1 MADLNRAWMRTR
13 ISKTVER
20 EAAMRLVREI
30 FGPSTQE
37 IWSQLSQEIG
47 ADYEEGF
54 FKGKVVLSL
63 REWQITLDTYT
74 VDSGK
79 TTIVYTRMRAP
90 YVNRDGFRF
99 NIYRRNVFSWIGKLF
114 GVRDI
119 EIGDSFFDDEF
130 IIQGEPEHMVRTL
143 LTNSEIRQLIQSQPD
158 IHFQVKDDDGWF
170 KERFPEG
177 VDELYFQVVGVIREK
192 ERLKQL
198 FNLFAAVLDHL
209 CRLGSAY
216 ENDPGVAVE

>member
-1 MADLNRAWMRTR
+1 
-13 ISKTVER
+13 
-20 EAAMRLVREI
+20 MRLVREI